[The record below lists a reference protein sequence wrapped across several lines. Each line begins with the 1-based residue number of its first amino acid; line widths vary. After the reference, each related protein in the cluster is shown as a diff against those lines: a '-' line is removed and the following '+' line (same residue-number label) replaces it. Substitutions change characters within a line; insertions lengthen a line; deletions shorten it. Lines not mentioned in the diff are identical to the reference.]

1 MLHFESSQFFFKC
14 KKKYSNVT
22 NGFFLVEKK
31 IKSCEGLPDITWL
44 TLLIQK
50 QPIQPLKQILTK
62 QNFKIIS
69 FFNIEIT
76 TYWIDLRQLRLTCQI
91 HDPGYEIMITL

>member
-1 MLHFESSQFFFKC
+1 M
-14 KKKYSNVT
+14 
-22 NGFFLVEKK
+22 
-31 IKSCEGLPDITWL
+31 
-44 TLLIQK
+44 
-50 QPIQPLKQILTK
+50 
-62 QNFKIIS
+62 IS